1 MYYLDKTTGIP
12 YIKTLNDVIVMLNY
26 IVHETDKLTI
36 NHHANGLDHAVNS
49 IIRLIHFNKIKEV
62 STYII
67 SLDDILRILKQAD
80 RKDIISMNQ
89 ASKFAICAITD
100 KIKYKELKVMIA
112 H

>member
-1 MYYLDKTTGIP
+1 MYYLDKTTGTP

-62 STYII
+62 SVFDLGFQKWLLY
-67 SLDDILRILKQAD
+67 R
-80 RKDIISMNQ
+80 
-89 ASKFAICAITD
+89 
-100 KIKYKELKVMIA
+100 KIKTNINFKHSITSNFN
-112 H
+112 